1 MTPMP
6 RFHAHHVLLALV
18 LLLATGL
25 RFTGLGWGLRHEPHE
40 DERLFVDAVEQML
53 VHRDLDHRFYQYPG
67 LMFYL
72 LAPVL
77 ALADPPPFG
86 AGAFLA
92 ARALIAACGV
102 LAVFLAWRLGRRLG
116 GDGAGLVA
124 ALLLAVSPADVHTAH
139 MLRPDVPLQVLGLLA
154 LLSMCRIGDR
164 LRDDA
169 RAGAWLG
176 AAFALKF
183 SAVFLGPA
191 YLVVRGLRKGP
202 RARGIAVAA
211 LAAGVAFVVLSP
223 YAVIHAFEFVAGARD
238 QVVHHYQG
246 DETPASSL
254 LYYLGHLGRSLGP
267 IGAGLLAFGAWQR
280 RRDPLV
286 LAVLA
291 QAVVTLGVM
300 STADTRFLRHLVPAI
315 GGLAVVA
322 GLGYAALAP
331 RLPRLA
337 PALALLGALPPLA
350 VAADYV
356 HDVARPSTWDRAAD
370 WVAAHLPQGAA
381 VLSNV
386 PLGLDPGRHELVRP
400 TGSIEL
406 DRMLARAV
414 DAVAWDQGGDPRV
427 IEGFQQLHV
436 AAPLGPANG
445 LRLVVAAAPE
455 SLRPRYTRL
464 ATQAASLRSSE
475 PGLDLAP
482 LVDADETSRVRIPAA
497 ERPRFVE
504 VALPGLQRVAR
515 VVLGL
520 GPRGRGRRE
529 GVELLLRHPRH
540 GWERAPH
547 VEARPHPVQQAHDRA
562 ASQVL
567 LIVPAEA
574 DAVRV
579 VYRGRRAWALASLEI
594 DVVPQP

>member
-1 MTPMP
+1 MP
-6 RFHAHHVLLALV
+6 RLHHVLLALV

-25 RFTGLGWGLRHEPHE
+25 RFTGLDWGLRHEPHE

-53 VHRDLDHRFYQYPG
+53 VNRDLDHRFYQYPG

-77 ALADPPPFG
+77 ALFDPPPFG
-86 AGAFLA
+86 PRAFLA

-116 GDGAGLVA
+116 GESAGLFA

-154 LLSMCRIGDR
+154 LLAMGRIGER

-169 RAGAWLG
+169 RAGFWLG

-191 YLVVRGLRKGP
+191 YLVVRGLKPGP
-202 RARGIAVAA
+202 RLRGIAVAV
-211 LAAGVAFVVLSP
+211 LAAGVAFVALSP
-223 YAVIHAFEFVAGARD
+223 YAVLHAFEFVAGARD

-267 IGAGLLAFGAWQR
+267 PGVALVAFGAFR
-280 RRDPLV
+280 HRRDPLV

-291 QAVVTLGVM
+291 QLVVTLAVM
-300 STADTRFLRHLVPAI
+300 STADTRFLRHLVPAM

-322 GLGYAALAP
+322 GLGYAALSP
-331 RLPRLA
+331 RLSRFA
-337 PALALLGALPPLA
+337 PALALLAAIPPLA
-350 VAADYV
+350 VSADYV

-370 WVAAHLPQGAA
+370 WAAGRFPHGASI
-381 VLSNV
+381 LTNL
-386 PLGLDPGRHELVRP
+386 PLGLDPARFEVVHPSGE
-400 TGSIEL
+400 IEL
-406 DRMLARAV
+406 DRLLAREV
-414 DAVAWDQGGDPRV
+414 DLVIWAESPGPRMTSGLDLLFLA
-427 IEGFQQLHV
+427 E
-436 AAPLGPANG
+436 PLGPANG
-445 LRLVVAAAPE
+445 HPLVLAAAPAE
-455 SLRPRYTRL
+455 LRPRYQRL
-464 ATQAASLRSSE
+464 DLQAAWLRSSE

-482 LVDADETSRVRIPAA
+482 LLDGDAASRVRIPAA

-504 VALPGLQRVAR
+504 VAFPAPQRVAR
-515 VVLGL
+515 VELGL

-529 GVELLLRHPRH
+529 GVELLLRHPLQ

-547 VEARPHPVQQAHDRA
+547 VEARPHPTRQAGDRA

-567 LIVPAEA
+567 LIAPAEA
-574 DAVRV
+574 VGVRV
-579 VYRGRRAWALASLEI
+579 VYRGRRAWAPSSLDV